1 MSRLVRHLVIFM
13 KTPKAGAV
21 KTRLARDI
29 GMINACAFYR
39 HMSAALLRRLS
50 ADPRWRTWIAFTPD
64 REPPPLRALGA
75 RRGTCRLI
83 RQGPGD
89 LGGRMNRVMQ
99 TLPPGPVV
107 IVGTDIPDIA
117 PAHINQAFTAL
128 GSHDAVFGPAAD
140 GGYWLVGLKRRPHV
154 LDIFANVRW
163 SSEHALADT
172 LANFR
177 SGRRIAMLE
186 HLEDVDGGASFER
199 WRKVDR
205 LLTPTIIAG

>member
-99 TLPPGPVV
+99 TLPPGPVA

-128 GSHDAVFGPAAD
+128 GSHDAVFGPCDD
-140 GGYWLVGLKRRPHV
+140 GGYWLVGLKRRPTV
-154 LDIFANVRW
+154 PEIFANVRW
-163 SSEHALADT
+163 SSAHAFQDT
-172 LANFR
+172 LENCPPDY
-177 SGRRIAMLE
+177 RIALLE
-186 HLEDVDGGASFER
+186 KLEDVDDGESFKR
-199 WRKVDR
+199 WRR
-205 LLTPTIIAG
+205 ET

>member
-1 MSRLVRHLVIFM
+1 MSRLVRHLVVFM

-21 KTRLARDI
+21 KTRLAKDT
-29 GMINACAFYR
+29 GVVNACAFYR

-99 TLPPGPVV
+99 TLPAGPVV
-107 IVGTDIPDIA
+107 IVGTDIPDIS
-117 PAHINQAFTAL
+117 PAHIQEAFTAL
-128 GSHDAVFGPAAD
+128 GAHDAVFGPCDD
-140 GGYWLVGLKRRPHV
+140 GGYWLVGLKRRPTV
-154 LDIFANVRW
+154 PEIFETVRW
-163 SSEHALADT
+163 SSAHALEDT
-172 LANFR
+172 LANFPPEY
-177 SGRRIAMLE
+177 RIALLE
-186 HLEDVDGGASFER
+186 KLEDVDDGESFRR
-199 WRKVDR
+199 WRKRADC
-205 LLTPTIIAG
+205 